1 MTITDFQRKKLLHL
15 FHTFFG
21 EDKNTWRLAGGHLLF
36 HVFIVLF

>member
-21 EDKNTWRLAGGHLLF
+21 EDKLHLAIG
-36 HVFIVLF
+36 